1 MATKVWEE
9 KYLYPILSILRN
21 TNTSQTVIFLRGIS
35 GSGKST
41 IASSL
46 SQLLGTK
53 NTAVCSA
60 DNYFIEDGIYRF
72 ESSKLSEAHEAC
84 ARALKSALAFSNIR
98 YIIVDNTH
106 TRMWHLYNTETL
118 AKESGAEI
126 HYLNIVVPDK
136 EHVSLCLK
144 RQIHCVPDHILVEQ
158 WLNWEDIPNSINI
171 PMFVSD
177 DEKSRLP

>member
-1 MATKVWEE
+1 MATKGWEE
-9 KYLYPILSILRN
+9 KYLYSIRSILTN
-21 TNTSQTVIFLRGIS
+21 TNTSKTVIFLRGIS

-41 IASSL
+41 IANSL
-46 SQLLGTK
+46 SRLLGPE
-53 NTAVCSA
+53 NTTVCSA
-60 DNYFIEDGIYRF
+60 DNYFIKDEIYRF
-72 ESSKLSEAHEAC
+72 ETSKLSEAHEAC
-84 ARALKSALAFSNIR
+84 AIAMKSALDSSNIR

-144 RQIHCVPDHILVEQ
+144 RQIHCVPDNILLDQ
-158 WLNWEDIPNSINI
+158 WLNWEEIPNSINI